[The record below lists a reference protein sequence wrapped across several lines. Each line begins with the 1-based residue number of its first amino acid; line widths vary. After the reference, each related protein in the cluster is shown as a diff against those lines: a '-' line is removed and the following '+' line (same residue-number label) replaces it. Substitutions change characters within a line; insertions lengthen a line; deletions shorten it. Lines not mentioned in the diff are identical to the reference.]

1 VTSPRNPYLLI
12 FAAIVCVSTASIMV
26 RFTTAPPL
34 VIAFYRLSLTAI
46 LGGILM
52 AGSRQR
58 WPAERS
64 HLPKAGLAGL
74 FLAAHFGFWITS
86 LSYTSVASAVLFT
99 NLQVIFVIIFSRL
112 FLNERINPRAMIGV
126 AVALAG
132 SAVIGGGDLFNG
144 RLWGDVLALIS
155 GFLFAVYLMI
165 GRSIRSEVA
174 IWPYTVVISGIAGVF
189 LAVAVALTGQ
199 PFAGYPK
206 LDYLWFLL
214 MALLPGIG
222 GHGILNWAIKYVKAP
237 MVAISILGESV
248 GASILGY
255 ILLHE
260 NLAWFQLLGGAMV
273 LFGIYWA
280 VSHEAT
286 SRP

>member
-1 VTSPRNPYLLI
+1 MTSRQPYLLI
-12 FAAIVCVSTASIMV
+12 LAAILCVSTASIMV

-34 VIAFYRLSLTAI
+34 VIAFYRLILTAL
-46 LGGILM
+46 LGGFLM
-52 AGSRQR
+52 AGSRQQ
-58 WPAERS
+58 WPAVRS
-64 HLPKAGLAGL
+64 HLPRAGLAGL

-86 LSYTSVASAVLFT
+86 LSYTSVASSVLFT
-99 NLQVIFVIIFSRL
+99 NLQVIFVIIFSAL
-112 FLNERINPRAMIGV
+112 FLNERIERRAMIGV

-144 RLWGDVLALIS
+144 RLGGDLLALVS
-155 GFLFAVYLMI
+155 GFLFAGYLMI
-165 GRSIRSEVA
+165 GRSIRAEVA
-174 IWPYTVVISGIAGVF
+174 IWPYTVVISGIAAAVLA
-189 LAVAVALTGQ
+189 LAVAVSGQ
-199 PFAGYPK
+199 SFSGYPG

-222 GHGILNWAIKYVKAP
+222 GHGILNWALKYVKAP
-237 MVAISILGESV
+237 VVAISILGESV
-248 GASILGY
+248 GASVLGY

-260 NLAWFQLLGGAMV
+260 SLAWFQLLGGAMV

-280 VSHEAT
+280 VSREAT